1 MWIKKILLNYFIWA
15 SIDLWNIKRCS
26 SWDAV
31 TQFQQ
36 EAEINEIAGQLPSG
50 VRAMAGDEIQ
60 LWTVNWKQLT
70 LGKWACSLHTMG
82 ASSWAEWLWL
92 VNAKH
97 HWAFFHVTCRQLH
110 TNVTGRLQNST
121 RVLTAIWSPL
131 WAVVT
136 EAEAVFSQCLYRTKP
151 YNAEPI
157 LKYLQALICPIN
169 LKHYIN

>member
-1 MWIKKILLNYFIWA
+1 MLLVG
-15 SIDLWNIKRCS
+15 CS
-26 SWDAV
+26 NPISTGSWDKWDCWTAAFRSQGHGRWWDTTLNGELKAV
-31 TQFQQ
+31 
-36 EAEINEIAGQLPSG
+36 
-50 VRAMAGDEIQ
+50 
-60 LWTVNWKQLT
+60 
-70 LGKWACSLHTMG
+70 GKWACSLHTMG